1 MNTKNELT
9 ELIEFAEKLW
19 LDAIEYYVMPR
30 VVKTSGNKV
39 IYSDCLVDKYNHIQ
53 NCLALA
59 NEIRPNDLML
69 KCLIL
74 YHDIGRIAQY
84 DIWKRFADDK
94 MLHHHIGAEL
104 FERYVFQGKIPN
116 TKYNSLIIA
125 TILYHGRLSLLPSG
139 FVTDKERKYI
149 EIVTTIDNLENGCL
163 GAVGYL
169 DREVEIDAKGYG
181 QVDQDLV
188 SPDVLEYYKNIEKF
202 DKMKYCKTYADYTLF
217 AIILALVQLKGEYKD
232 IAVAAMS
239 RPVTDSFG
247 IAHANAIDGYKAI
260 IDRRIEPQYRKLCFN
275 VLLETFSNAKK
286 NDN

>member
-1 MNTKNELT
+1 MNNENELT
-9 ELIEFAEKLW
+9 QLVAFAEQLW
-19 LDAIEYYVMPR
+19 EDAIDNVVPT
-30 VVKTSGNKV
+30 VVKTSDKKV
-39 IYSDCLVDKYNHIQ
+39 IYSDCLIDKYNHIQ

-74 YHDIGRIAQY
+74 YHDIGRISQY
-84 DIWKRFADDK
+84 NIWERFADDK
-94 MLHHHIGAEL
+94 MLHHYLGVDF
-104 FERYVFQGKIPN
+104 FESCVLQGEIPN
-116 TKYNSLIIA
+116 SKYNSLIIA

>member
-1 MNTKNELT
+1 MNEKDELT
-9 ELIEFAEKLW
+9 QLVEFAEKLW
-19 LDAIEYYVMPR
+19 SDAIDNVTPT

-39 IYSDCLVDKYNHIQ
+39 IYSDCLIDKYNHIQ

-116 TKYNSLIIA
+116 TKYNGLIIA
-125 TILYHGRLSLLPSG
+125 TILYHGRLALLPSG
-139 FVTDKERKYI
+139 FVTDEERKYI
-149 EIVTTIDNLENGCL
+149 EIVSTVDNLENGCL

-169 DREVEIDAKGYG
+169 DREVETDAKGYG
-181 QVDQDLV
+181 KVDQNLV
-188 SPDVLEYYKNIEKF
+188 SPDVLEFYKNIEKF

-217 AIILALVQLKGEYKD
+217 AIVLALIQLKGEYKD
-232 IAVAAMS
+232 IASAAMS

-260 IDRRIEPQYRKLCFN
+260 IDRRIEPQYRNVCFN
-275 VLLETFSNAKK
+275 VLLEAFSNAKK

>member
-1 MNTKNELT
+1 
-9 ELIEFAEKLW
+9 
-19 LDAIEYYVMPR
+19 
-30 VVKTSGNKV
+30 
-39 IYSDCLVDKYNHIQ
+39 
-53 NCLALA
+53 
-59 NEIRPNDLML
+59 ML

-74 YHDIGRIAQY
+74 YHDIGRISQY
-84 DIWKRFADDK
+84 NIWERFADDK
-94 MLHHHIGAEL
+94 MLHHYLGVDF
-104 FERYVFQGKIPN
+104 FESCVLQGEIPN
-116 TKYNSLIIA
+116 SKYNSLIIA
-125 TILYHGRLSLLPSG
+125 TILYHGRLALLPSG

-217 AIILALVQLKGEYKD
+217 AIVLALVQLKGEYKD

-260 IDRRIEPQYRKLCFN
+260 IDRRIESQYRKLCFN
-275 VLLETFSNAKK
+275 FI
-286 NDN
+286 